1 MSYSGDPSTKMT
13 TEAMIREVVEH
24 ARPGSII
31 IFHING
37 RGWKT
42 HEALPTILAGLRE
55 RGFRFVPLSDLV
67 VDKKPISPPSLVTPS
82 P

>member
-1 MSYSGDPSTKMT
+1 MVH
-13 TEAMIREVVEH
+13 AVVSK

-42 HEALPTILAGLRE
+42 AEALPTILRHLRE
-55 RGFRFVPLSDLV
+55 RGFRFVRLSGLMASRDSEPKTAEPGNTL
-67 VDKKPISPPSLVTPS
+67 
-82 P
+82 